1 MILFTKETNLA
12 SGKKILRNRNTRPM
26 AKKENLVTGVDIG
39 SSAVKVCQLRKTGK
53 GYNLVALG
61 SAALP
66 PGSVEDGVLQDP
78 DEVGKV
84 IAALFKNLK
93 IKNTKVGISIS
104 GYSVIV
110 KKLNLEVME
119 EEELFE
125 HITREAEQYIP
136 FDVDEVY
143 LDYQDLQTGGE
154 DGERTDVMLVAAKKE
169 VIDDYLIMLEEQKL
183 QPVLVDVDGFA
194 LENIWETTTE
204 DITNVALVDIGASK
218 MNINIIS
225 DGASVL
231 ARDIVV
237 GSDQLTE
244 QIANTLGLEYEE
256 AEKIKLGRVPA
267 DENREEVE
275 DIFNQTCTQW
285 VLEIKKAID
294 LYTAN
299 HPDIPLERL
308 ILSGGGSKIAG
319 LKSFIHRETGIEVV
333 SFNPFLKMA
342 INTKKIDPDYI
353 DAIAPE
359 MAIAAGLAI
368 RPAAF

>member
-1 MILFTKETNLA
+1 
-12 SGKKILRNRNTRPM
+12 M

-39 SSAVKVCQLRKTGK
+39 SSAVKVCQLKKTGK
-53 GYNLVALG
+53 GYNLLALG

-66 PGSVEDGVLQDP
+66 PGSVEDGVLQEP
-78 DEVGKV
+78 DEVGKI
-84 IAALFKNLK
+84 IATLFKNLK

-110 KKLNLEVME
+110 KKINLEVME

-125 HITREAEQYIP
+125 HITSEAEQYIP
-136 FDVDEVY
+136 FDIDEVY
-143 LDYQDLQTGGE
+143 LDFQDLKTGDAE
-154 DGERTDVMLVAAKKE
+154 GERTDIMLVAAKKE
-169 VIDDYLIMLEEQKL
+169 VIDDYLSMLEEQKL

-204 DITNVALVDIGASK
+204 AVTNVALVDIGASK
-218 MNINIIS
+218 MNINIIAG
-225 DGASVL
+225 GASVL

-244 QIANTLGLEYEE
+244 QIANTLGLDYED
-256 AEKIKLGRVPA
+256 AEKIKIGLMPTE
-267 DENREEVE
+267 ENRESVE
-275 DIFNQTCTQW
+275 EIFNQTCTQW

-294 LYTAN
+294 LYMAN
-299 HPDIPLERL
+299 HPDKPLERL
-308 ILSGGGSKIAG
+308 ILSGGGSKIKG
-319 LKSFIHRETGIEVV
+319 LKQFIHRETGLNVV
-333 SFNPFLKMA
+333 SFNPFTGMNFNK
-342 INTKKIDPDYI
+342 KKIDPDYI

>member
-1 MILFTKETNLA
+1 
-12 SGKKILRNRNTRPM
+12 M

-84 IAALFKNLK
+84 IATLFKNLK

-136 FDVDEVY
+136 FDIDEVY
-143 LDYQDLQTGGE
+143 LDYQDLQTAGE

-169 VIDDYLIMLEEQKL
+169 VIDEYLIMLEEQKL
-183 QPVLVDVDGFA
+183 QTVLVDVDGFA

-204 DITNVALVDIGASK
+204 AITNVALVDIGASK

-256 AEKIKLGRVPA
+256 AEKIKLGRIPT

-275 DIFNQTCTQW
+275 EIFNQTCTQW

-294 LYTAN
+294 LYTSN
-299 HPDIPLERL
+299 HPDMPLERL
-308 ILSGGGSKIAG
+308 ILSGGGSKIKG
-319 LKSFIHRETGIEVV
+319 LKPFIHRETGLEVV

-368 RPAAF
+368 RPATF